1 MHVMII
7 PTMGCPANC
16 SYCWSSEQ
24 TSQIMTKDTVDDIIN
39 WLKNFKDEPTT
50 FTFHGGE
57 PLLAGY
63 EFYEYALD
71 AIAGELSNLY
81 PAYAI
86 QTNLWLMD
94 EKIAKLFKKYDIP
107 IGSSLDGPRRFNDI
121 QRGVDYYDKTMHGY
135 EVAKENGLNV
145 SFISTFTNF
154 SIKHKEEIFN
164 FFKDNHLNM
173 KIHPALSSI
182 KSHKSDNFALDPEDY
197 GELMLY
203 LLDEYL
209 DIADTVEL
217 KNIDHL
223 CKGVLRK
230 KGCVCTYVDCMDST
244 FAIGP
249 DGSIYPCYRFVD
261 MPDFVIGHVSES
273 PSYEELM
280 DTKAE
285 KLLQQYKQFVDENC
299 HDCKH
304 IDYCR
309 GGCPYNALVM
319 DENHQVSCVD
329 PHCTAYKMIF
339 DKIDELMNQKLDF
352 AFDELN
358 DVIEKDFNF
367 TLNVGFENKPK
378 EDTKKFTVM
387 DIALKD

>member
-1 MHVMII
+1 MII

-39 WLKNFKDEPTT
+39 WLKNFKSEPTT

-63 EFYEYALD
+63 EFYEYALG
-71 AIAGELSNLY
+71 AIADELSDLY

-107 IGSSLDGPRRFNDI
+107 VGSSLDGPRRFNDI

-135 EVAKENGLNV
+135 EIAKENGLNV

-261 MPDFVIGHVSES
+261 MPDFKIGHISDA

-280 DTKAE
+280 DSK
-285 KLLQQYKQFVDENC
+285 
-299 HDCKH
+299 
-304 IDYCR
+304 
-309 GGCPYNALVM
+309 
-319 DENHQVSCVD
+319 S
-329 PHCTAYKMIF
+329 
-339 DKIDELMNQKLDF
+339 
-352 AFDELN
+352 
-358 DVIEKDFNF
+358 
-367 TLNVGFENKPK
+367 
-378 EDTKKFTVM
+378 
-387 DIALKD
+387 